1 MNDTNIIYQNSK
13 MECKYNINNKCVY
26 PLSTLV
32 NKRNCLYE
40 SKRVLVVTSNYWWE
54 GLQIVTNV

>member
-40 SKRVLVVTSNYWWE
+40 SKRVLVVTSNY
-54 GLQIVTNV
+54 